1 MENVSHEK
9 IIEALKKIPFLGD
22 FTDEE
27 LSLLLKI
34 TQWLRF
40 QPGDII
46 IKEGA
51 SEKNFSIILKGN
63 VSIRKRTGVGAYK
76 KTICNLSMGQSFG
89 EMSFVIGKPRSADI
103 IAEEETYVLR
113 FNSEDIQKEHGNP
126 QYAPLL
132 LKFYKKFS
140 EILAGRLED
149 ADKRLV
155 NPFM

>member
-1 MENVSHEK
+1 MDASQEK
-9 IIEALKKIPFLGD
+9 IIEVLKKIPFFRE
-22 FTDEE
+22 FTDED

-34 TQWLRF
+34 TQWIKF
-40 QPGDII
+40 QSGDII

-51 SEKNFSIILKGN
+51 SEKNFSIILKGS

-89 EMSFVIGKPRSADI
+89 EMSFVTGKPRSADI
-103 IAEEETYVLR
+103 VAEDETYVLR

-140 EILAGRLED
+140 EILAERLED
-149 ADKRLV
+149 ADKQLV
-155 NPFM
+155 KPFM

>member
-1 MENVSHEK
+1 MENASQEK
-9 IIEALKKIPFLGD
+9 IIEVLKKIPFFKE
-22 FTDEE
+22 FTDGE

-46 IKEGA
+46 IKEGS
-51 SEKNFSIILKGN
+51 SEKNFSIILKGS

-89 EMSFVIGKPRSADI
+89 EMSFVTGKPRSADI
-103 IAEEETYVLR
+103 VAEDETYVLR

-126 QYAPLL
+126 QYASLL

-140 EILAGRLED
+140 EILAERLED
-149 ADKRLV
+149 ADKQIIK
-155 NPFM
+155 PFM

>member
-1 MENVSHEK
+1 MEDAGQDK
-9 IIEALKKIPFLGD
+9 IIEVLKKIPFFGE
-22 FTDEE
+22 FTDGD

-40 QPGDII
+40 QSGDII
-46 IKEGA
+46 IKEGS
-51 SEKNFSIILKGN
+51 SEKNFSIILKGS

-89 EMSFVIGKPRSADI
+89 EMSFVTGKPRSADI
-103 IAEEETYVLR
+103 VAEDETYVLR
-113 FNSEDIQKEHGNP
+113 FNSEDIQREQKNP

-140 EILAGRLED
+140 EILAERLED
-149 ADKRLV
+149 ADKQLV
-155 NPFM
+155 KPFM

>member
-1 MENVSHEK
+1 MENASQEK
-9 IIEALKKIPFLGD
+9 IIEVLKKIPFFKE
-22 FTDEE
+22 FTDGE

-46 IKEGA
+46 IKEGS
-51 SEKNFSIILKGN
+51 SEKNFSIILKGS

-89 EMSFVIGKPRSADI
+89 EMSFVTGKPRSADI
-103 IAEEETYVLR
+103 VAEDETYVLR

-126 QYAPLL
+126 QYASLL

-140 EILAGRLED
+140 EILAERLED
-149 ADKRLV
+149 ADKQLIK
-155 NPFM
+155 PFM

>member
-1 MENVSHEK
+1 MDASQEK
-9 IIEALKKIPFLGD
+9 IIEVLKKIPFFRE
-22 FTDEE
+22 FTDED

-34 TQWLRF
+34 TQWIRF

-46 IKEGA
+46 IKEGS
-51 SEKNFSIILKGN
+51 SEKNFSIILKGS

-89 EMSFVIGKPRSADI
+89 EMSFVTGKPRSADI
-103 IAEEETYVLR
+103 VAEDETYVLR

-140 EILAGRLED
+140 EILAERLED
-149 ADKRLV
+149 ADKQLV
-155 NPFM
+155 KPFM